1 MHRIGES
8 EWYYMGRPSIFHCF
22 HMQTCNESGCAT
34 LDTGCQRMAIGLNTL
49 NLLQRSQPSE
59 LPITF
64 CKLHQFRSVHQVSCT
79 TRLAC
84 IPSSLGPRGCILRP
98 ALFEE
103 HSSADA
109 PLLLSLPFLLH
120 CRATL
125 CLDEQRGLRLVN
137 IWVSVYHVIWALKE
151 L

>member
-1 MHRIGES
+1 
-8 EWYYMGRPSIFHCF
+8 
-22 HMQTCNESGCAT
+22 
-34 LDTGCQRMAIGLNTL
+34 
-49 NLLQRSQPSE
+49 
-59 LPITF
+59 
-64 CKLHQFRSVHQVSCT
+64 
-79 TRLAC
+79 
-84 IPSSLGPRGCILRP
+84 LRP

-137 IWVSVYHVIWALKE
+137 IWVSVYHVIWALRE